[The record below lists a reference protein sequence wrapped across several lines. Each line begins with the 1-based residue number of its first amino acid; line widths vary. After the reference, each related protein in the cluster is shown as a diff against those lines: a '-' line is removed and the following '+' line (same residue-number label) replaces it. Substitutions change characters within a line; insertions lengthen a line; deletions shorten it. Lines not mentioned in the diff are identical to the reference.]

1 MGIKFH
7 NQSFVAKI
15 EDIFRKS
22 PETLINQGFADFP
35 LIMVMKEGCTMKS
48 EELRQEM
55 LAFLEENGMKKSIVA
70 KQTGLSSSI
79 LSSWFSGR
87 ANLREAEI
95 EAVQCFLSE
104 KQKKFA

>member
-1 MGIKFH
+1 M
-7 NQSFVAKI
+7 KI
-15 EDIFRKS
+15 GEIFEKS
-22 PETLINQGFADFP
+22 PETLINKGFQDLL
-35 LIMVMKEGCTMKS
+35 LIMIMKEGYSMRS

-95 EAVQCFLSE
+95 EAVQRFLSE

>member
-1 MGIKFH
+1 M
-7 NQSFVAKI
+7 AKI
-15 EDIFRKS
+15 EEIFSKRL
-22 PETLINQGFADFP
+22 ETLINQGFADFS
-35 LIMVMKEGCTMKS
+35 LIMVMKEGYMMKS

-55 LAFLEENGMKKSIVA
+55 LAFLEKNGMKKSIVA

-87 ANLREAEI
+87 ANLRGTEI
-95 EAVQCFLSE
+95 DAVQRFLSE

>member
-7 NQSFVAKI
+7 RLSADIKI
-15 EDIFRKS
+15 EDIFAKS
-22 PETLINQGFADFP
+22 SETLINKGFADFS
-35 LIMVMKEGCTMKS
+35 LIMVMKEGYTMKS

-55 LAFLEENGMKKSIVA
+55 LAFLEENCMKKSIVA

-104 KQKKFA
+104 KRKKLA